1 LMELHSQ
8 SSHQLHLVFQQMLH
22 SWQPWQVTML
32 QSLRK
37 RVHSLLEAVMEDIP
51 FGRWSDRVVGRQQA
65 SSNKEQG
72 GRRWHPTST
81 SICKEVMPH
90 PNLLSSFMSISESLE
105 HSCHIVLAPFYRA
118 FK

>member
-1 LMELHSQ
+1 VCVYFELSLFSPRMVLKLEHDLMELHSQ

-72 GRRWHPTST
+72 GRR
-81 SICKEVMPH
+81 
-90 PNLLSSFMSISESLE
+90 
-105 HSCHIVLAPFYRA
+105 
-118 FK
+118 